1 MINVIIPNEEY
12 SYSEGNEDTLK
23 KTLIAGGLAG
33 ATALGVALASKQRQ
47 LTAVEQVCGKKPLVG
62 KGKKQAWQECV
73 NRTLPKQT
81 PPPQPPTNPQQN
93 NNKMLLIVGG
103 SILGL
108 GLITLVIYKLKNK

>member
-1 MINVIIPNEEY
+1 VIRVIIPNEEY
-12 SYSEGNEDTLK
+12 SNIDADTK
-23 KTLIAGGLAG
+23 KALVGGAVAG

>member
-12 SYSEGNEDTLK
+12 SNSEGDDNSLK
-23 KTLIAGGLAG
+23 NKLIAGGLAG

-47 LTAVEQVCGKKPLVG
+47 LTAVEQSCGKKPLIG
-62 KGKKQAWQECV
+62 RGKKQAWQECV

-81 PPPQPPTNPQQN
+81 IPQPPTTNPQQN
-93 NNKMLLIVGG
+93 NNRMLLIVGG

-108 GLITLVIYKLKNK
+108 GLITLVIYKLKNR

>member
-1 MINVIIPNEEY
+1 MINIYIPNEEY
-12 SYSEGNEDTLK
+12 SNIDDDTK
-23 KTLIAGGLAG
+23 KALVTAGVGG

-62 KGKKQAWQECV
+62 RGKKQAWQECV

-81 PPPQPPTNPQQN
+81 PPPSPPSSSPQQN

-103 SILGL
+103 SIVGL
-108 GLITLVIYKLKNK
+108 GLIGLLIYKLKK